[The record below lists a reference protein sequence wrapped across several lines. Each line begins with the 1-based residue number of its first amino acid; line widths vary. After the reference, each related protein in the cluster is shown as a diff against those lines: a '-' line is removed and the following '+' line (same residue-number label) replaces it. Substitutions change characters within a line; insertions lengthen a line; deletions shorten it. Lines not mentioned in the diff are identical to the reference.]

1 MARLVVRGG
10 PSSEISER
18 KERPQVMSETMR
30 AVVVRAPM
38 QFAVE
43 DVPIP
48 DVPDGGFLLK
58 VEACGLCGSD
68 LRTLRSGHRKVT
80 LPWIIGH
87 EICGVVAETGP
98 GYTGPWRPGEM
109 LSMGPVVYCGH
120 CDFCLE
126 GRYELCE
133 NYREIA
139 QAWPGG
145 LAEYMAVP
153 RDAVELG
160 VIQPVPKGVDPGK
173 AAIAEP
179 ISSCLNAQERGKV
192 GLGDTVLIIGSGPIG
207 CIHISL
213 ARIHGADRIFIADI
227 SAERLA
233 FAEAFEPDALI
244 NVSKVDVVDEV
255 RRLTG
260 GKGAD
265 VIVTAT
271 PAPIAV
277 VQAVEVARKEGR
289 ILVFG
294 GLPKDNSTPP
304 VDMNIVHYN
313 ALYLIGTTTFA
324 PRHYR
329 QAVQLIASN
338 RIPVDKLITH
348 RFPLDEFQQ
357 GANLALEGKVLK
369 AVFEN

>member
-1 MARLVVRGG
+1 MTD
-10 PSSEISER
+10 
-18 KERPQVMSETMR
+18 TMK

-38 QFAVE
+38 EFAVE
-43 DVPIP
+43 EVPVP
-48 DVPDGGFLLK
+48 EVPDGGFVLDVK
-58 VEACGLCGSD
+58 ACGLCGSD

-80 LPWIIGH
+80 FPWIIGH
-87 EICGVVAETGP
+87 EICGVVGEVSP
-98 GYTGPWRPGEM
+98 SYDGPWQPGE
-109 LSMGPVVYCGH
+109 LVSMGPVVYCGR
-120 CDFCLE
+120 CDYCLD
-126 GRYELCE
+126 GQFELCE

-145 LAEYMAVP
+145 MAEYMGVPPEAVA
-153 RDAVELG
+153 RG
-160 VIQPVPKGVDPGK
+160 VIERVPAGVDPDN

-207 CIHISL
+207 CIHTSL
-213 ARIHGADRIFIADI
+213 AKIHGADKVFIADI
-227 SAERLA
+227 SADRLE

-244 NVSKVDVVDEV
+244 NVGEVDLVGEV

-260 GKGAD
+260 GKGVD
-265 VIVTAT
+265 VIVTAN
-271 PAPIAV
+271 PAPVSI
-277 VQAVEVARKEGR
+277 VQAVEVARKGGR

-304 VDMNIVHYN
+304 VDMNLVHYN

-329 QAVQLIASN
+329 QAVQLVSSN

-348 RFPLDEFQQ
+348 RMPLDDFVQ
-357 GANLALEGKVLK
+357 GANMALEGKVLK

>member
-1 MARLVVRGG
+1 M
-10 PSSEISER
+10 
-18 KERPQVMSETMR
+18 K

-38 QFAVE
+38 VFDVE
-43 DVPIP
+43 DVPAP
-48 DVPDGGFLLK
+48 EAPAGGLLLDVK
-58 VEACGLCGSD
+58 ACGLCGSD

-80 LPWIIGH
+80 LPYVIGH
-87 EICGVVAETGP
+87 EICGVVADTGP
-98 GYTGPWRPGEM
+98 GYSGPWQRGDL

-126 GRYELCE
+126 GQFELCE

-145 LAEYMAVP
+145 LAEQIAVP
-153 RDAVELG
+153 PEAVRLG
-160 VIQPVPKGVDPGK
+160 VIERVPAGVDPGN

-179 ISSCLNAQERGKV
+179 ISSCLNAQEKGRV
-192 GLGDTVLIIGSGPIG
+192 GLGDSVVIIGSGPIG
-207 CIHISL
+207 CIHIAL
-213 ARIHGADRIFIADI
+213 ARLHGAGPIIIADI
-227 SAERLA
+227 NAERLRL
-233 FAEAFEPDALI
+233 AEPFEPDAMI
-244 NVSKVDVVDEV
+244 DASKVDLVSEV

-271 PAPIAV
+271 PAPVAV
-277 VQAVEVARKEGR
+277 VQAVEMARKGGR
-289 ILVFG
+289 ILLFG

-313 ALYLIGTTTFA
+313 ALQLIGTTTFA

-329 QAVQLIASN
+329 LAVKLVASN

-348 RFPLDEFQQ
+348 RFPLSEFKQ
-357 GANLALEGKVLK
+357 GATMALEGKVLK
-369 AVFEN
+369 AVFEP

>member
-1 MARLVVRGG
+1 M
-10 PSSEISER
+10 
-18 KERPQVMSETMR
+18 K

-38 QFAVE
+38 AFDVE
-43 DVPIP
+43 EVPAPETPAGGLLLDV
-48 DVPDGGFLLK
+48 K
-58 VEACGLCGSD
+58 ACGLCGSD

-80 LPWIIGH
+80 LPYIIGH

-98 GYTGPWRPGEM
+98 GYAGPWQVGDL

-126 GRYELCE
+126 GQFELCE

-145 LAEYMAVP
+145 LAEQMAVP
-153 RDAVELG
+153 PEAIRLG
-160 VIQPVPKGVDPGK
+160 VIERVPAGVDPGN

-192 GLGDTVLIIGSGPIG
+192 GLGDTVVIIGSGPIG
-207 CIHISL
+207 CIHIAL
-213 ARIHGADRIFIADI
+213 ARLHGADRVIIADI
-227 SAERLA
+227 NAERLRLA
-233 FAEAFEPDALI
+233 APFAPDAAI
-244 NVSKVDVVDEV
+244 DVSQTDLVSEV
-255 RRLTG
+255 RRLTN

-271 PAPIAV
+271 PAPAAV
-277 VQAVEVARKEGR
+277 VQAVEMARKGGR
-289 ILVFG
+289 ILLFG
-294 GLPKDNSTPP
+294 GLPKDDSKPP
-304 VDMNIVHYN
+304 VDMNLVHYN
-313 ALYLIGTTTFA
+313 ALALIGATTFA

-329 QAVQLIASN
+329 LAVKLVASN

-348 RFPLDEFQQ
+348 RLPLAEFKQ
-357 GANLALEGKVLK
+357 GAMMALEGKVLK
-369 AVFEN
+369 AVFMP